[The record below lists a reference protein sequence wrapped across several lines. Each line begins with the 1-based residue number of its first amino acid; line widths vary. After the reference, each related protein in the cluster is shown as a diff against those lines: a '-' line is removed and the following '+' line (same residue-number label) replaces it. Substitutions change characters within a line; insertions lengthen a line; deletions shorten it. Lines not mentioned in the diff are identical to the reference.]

1 MAIKPNRLEGYE
13 LLHKGALAFAKA
25 EAQGMRIDSEYC
37 ERKKKHLTRKIERLE
52 KKLKETKFYRHWQH
66 VMKNPNIDSN
76 WQLARFL
83 YEVKKIK
90 PVKLTP
96 SGKGATDE
104 EALSQIDIPEVKI
117 ILKLRK
123 LKKLR
128 DTYLDAFAREQV
140 DGKIH
145 PFFNLHTV
153 RTYRSSSNRP
163 NFQNIPKRDEE
174 AMRICRGSILPRKGF
189 QLLEVDYSGIEVRI
203 GECYHKDPV
212 MKRYIENPESDMHG
226 DMAKQIFKIENFD
239 KSIPEHK
246 YLRNAAKNSFVFPQF
261 YGDYYVN
268 CAEGLACKWG
278 HLPKSKWKKGQ
289 GVPMPEGFLSDHLIR
304 VGIKSYSEFEEHIK
318 EVEYDFWY
326 RRFKVYQ
333 KWKDKLWKEYQ
344 RKGYIDTLTG
354 FRIGGLMRKNE
365 VINSPIQGSAFHCL
379 LWSFIQLDE
388 ISEKE
393 GWNTKLIGQ
402 IHDSIL
408 FDVDPE
414 ELDYVVP
421 IIERVMTEDIRKAW
435 DWIII
440 PLEVEMDICEPNEP
454 WSKKKEFVW
463 KGVS

>member
-1 MAIKPNRLEGYE
+1 
-13 LLHKGALAFAKA
+13 
-25 EAQGMRIDSEYC
+25 
-37 ERKKKHLTRKIERLE
+37 
-52 KKLKETKFYRHWQH
+52 
-66 VMKNPNIDSN
+66 
-76 WQLARFL
+76 
-83 YEVKKIK
+83 
-90 PVKLTP
+90 
-96 SGKGATDE
+96 
-104 EALSQIDIPEVKI
+104 
-117 ILKLRK
+117 
-123 LKKLR
+123 
-128 DTYLDAFAREQV
+128 
-140 DGKIH
+140 
-145 PFFNLHTV
+145 
-153 RTYRSSSNRP
+153 
-163 NFQNIPKRDEE
+163 
-174 AMRICRGSILPRKGF
+174 
-189 QLLEVDYSGIEVRI
+189 
-203 GECYHKDPV
+203 

-289 GVPMPEGFLSDHLIR
+289 GVPMPEGFLSDHLIK

-408 FDVDPE
+408 FDADPK
-414 ELDYVVP
+414 ELNYVVP

-435 DWIII
+435 DWIIV
-440 PLEVEMDICEPNEP
+440 PLEVEMDICEPDRP
-454 WSKKKEFVW
+454 WSEKKEFLW
-463 KGVS
+463 K